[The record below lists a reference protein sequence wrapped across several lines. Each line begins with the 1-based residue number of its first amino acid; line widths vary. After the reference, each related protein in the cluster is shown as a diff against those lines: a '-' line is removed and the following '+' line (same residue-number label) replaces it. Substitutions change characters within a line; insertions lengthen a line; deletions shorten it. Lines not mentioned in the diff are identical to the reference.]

1 MALSRV
7 NRGMRRCAISLINK
21 KGKAK
26 IDAKNYKNCKVLGK
40 EEFKLRYKSLTLT
53 VCYIFYLFTSLLVE
67 FTAIWDG
74 NSYLN
79 EVKSSRRKI
88 GF

>member
-1 MALSRV
+1 MISELIMKIMSNMSLFDIMALSRV

-53 VCYIFYLFTSLLVE
+53 VCCIFYFFLLP
-67 FTAIWDG
+67 
-74 NSYLN
+74 Y
-79 EVKSSRRKI
+79 
-88 GF
+88 